1 MLLNVLAFLVSFSLS
16 ELVQQMEHG
25 MHLFQLPHVVS
36 GRVSPWAAFLAAVL
50 ERSLRHEALSFLL
63 SIISSYDTIKS
74 KTLFVVDKC

>member
-36 GRVSPWAAFLAAVL
+36 GHVSPWAAYLAAIL
-50 ERSLRHEALSFLL
+50 ERSLRLEAPSSLL
-63 SIISSYDTIKS
+63 QIISSYDTIKS
-74 KTLFVVDKC
+74 

>member
-36 GRVSPWAAFLAAVL
+36 GHVSPWAAFLAAVL
-50 ERSLRHEALSFLL
+50 EKSLRHEALSFLL